1 MATSFRHTIR
11 SLERGRGRPWL
22 VAGAALLLLGGW
34 LCWFLLADVPI
45 YQSSLG
51 GRIESDAEARP
62 IEAPVAGTIVAYHL
76 SVDRRVRPGEV
87 LVELDA
93 TPIRLELD
101 EVRARL
107 AGLEGEM
114 RTLEQTRANQ
124 RALIAELDQEG
135 KLAVREAETS
145 LRGVRADAELARR
158 ESERTVELHKGGL
171 SSESDLDQAAA
182 RQASS
187 GANVEALGVRVNR
200 LRASG
205 RLQLE
210 ERRVRLTEVERDIAV
225 VSGSMDLAKSSI
237 ARLEHEI
244 ERRTIRAPL
253 AGTIGSLGPARVG
266 SYLAEGDDIAVLVPD
281 GSLRAVCA
289 FPSSSAGRL
298 HAGQPVV
305 LRFPAYP
312 WTAYGSRRGRVGR
325 VASEPRDQRL
335 RVDIEIEPDP
345 ATRIRLEHGQEVVAE
360 VRTETVSPA
369 MLLLRNAGVLL
380 GGRGEDEP

>member
-1 MATSFRHTIR
+1 VATPFRHTIR
-11 SLERGRGRPWL
+11 SLERGRTRPWL
-22 VAGAALLLLGGW
+22 VAGGALALLSAW
-34 LCWFLLADVPI
+34 LVWFFLADVPI
-45 YQSSLG
+45 YESSMG

-76 SVDRRVRPGEV
+76 AVDRRVKPGEI

-93 TPIRLELD
+93 TPIKLELA
-101 EVRARL
+101 EIRARL
-107 AGLEGEM
+107 AGLEAEM
-114 RTLEQTRANQ
+114 QTLEQTRGNQ
-124 RALIAELDQEG
+124 RALIAELEQEG

-158 ESERTVELHKGGL
+158 ESERALELHKDGL
-171 SSESDLDQAAA
+171 SSESELDQAAA
-182 RQASS
+182 RRASS
-187 GANVEALGVRVNR
+187 GASADALGVRVNR

-205 RLQLE
+205 RLQLD
-210 ERRVRLTEVERDIAV
+210 ERRVRLSEVEREIAV
-225 VSGSMDLAKSSI
+225 VKGSMDLAGSSI

-253 AGTIGSLGPARVG
+253 AGTIGSLGTARVG
-266 SYLAEGDDIAVLVPD
+266 SYLSEGDDIAVLVPD

-289 FPSSSAGRL
+289 FPSASAGRL
-298 HAGQPVV
+298 HAGQSVV

-335 RVDIEIEPDP
+335 RVDIEIDDDRDS
-345 ATRIRLEHGQEVVAE
+345 RIPLEHGQEVVAE

-369 MLLLRNAGVLL
+369 LLLLRNAGVLL
-380 GGRGEDEP
+380 GGRGDDEP